1 MSEERRPCVHGHI
14 STVPIGASDRRD
26 DARASPFTLSARGGW
41 ALEFAMD
48 DVAALARVSIAAF
61 WVLFAAASLVAD
73 RDWAPWASSRLR
85 AFAARG
91 KNGAEDDPRAWTV
104 PHAWFTHFYV
114 VGACW
119 NAIVALHALRAA
131 SRVSTPL
138 ADDAALASILFQIHV
153 VRGDFSGPSSSRATD
168 PARAHARH
176 GIPRRDH
183 LLPPRTAHPRRDP
196 DRRGARGIRRRRGVE
211 DARAS
216 FAPRS
221 NPASLSGKP
230 LPRRSVSS
238 ADTRARRKTRTWSHR
253 GRFRPP
259 RFVSRGYRSAPRRGR
274 SATRVRTNTT
284 ARSPTPSPAEEGCRE
299 GCRVDDGRATR
310 RERGVA
316 AADGRRRNA
325 RRATNR
331 ARTRARRAAAAA
343 GRCGTP
349 SGGWFDRVVCPHYAA
364 EVLLYAGLC
373 AMVGKEGVWVNLAM
387 LAAVFGN
394 LALAAGRQREW
405 YEANAPGCSFGGG
418 GR

>member
-1 MSEERRPCVHGHI
+1 
-14 STVPIGASDRRD
+14 
-26 DARASPFTLSARGGW
+26 
-41 ALEFAMD
+41 MD

-138 ADDAALASILFQIHV
+138 ADDAALASILGQIHV
-153 VRGDFSGPSSSRATD
+153 VRRLFESFLVTRHRPGARMHVMGYLVGIIYYLLAPLTLAGTPTVAALVESVAGAASRGR
-168 PARAHARH
+168 PGRRSRRART
-176 GIPRRDH
+176 PRRS
-183 LLPPRTAHPRRDP
+183 R
-196 DRRGARGIRRRRGVE
+196 
-211 DARAS
+211 
-216 FAPRS
+216 
-221 NPASLSGKP
+221 GKP

-259 RFVSRGYRSAPRRGR
+259 RFVSRGSRSAPRRGR

-284 ARSPTPSPAEEGCRE
+284 ARSPTFA
-299 GCRVDDGRATR
+299 
-310 RERGVA
+310 
-316 AADGRRRNA
+316 GRRRVP
-325 RRATNR
+325 RRV
-331 ARTRARRAAAAA
+331 
-343 GRCGTP
+343 P
-349 SGGWFDRVVCPHYAA
+349 SR
-364 EVLLYAGLC
+364 
-373 AMVGKEGVWVNLAM
+373 
-387 LAAVFGN
+387 
-394 LALAAGRQREW
+394 
-405 YEANAPGCSFGGG
+405 
-418 GR
+418 

>member
-1 MSEERRPCVHGHI
+1 
-14 STVPIGASDRRD
+14 
-26 DARASPFTLSARGGW
+26 
-41 ALEFAMD
+41 MD

-153 VRGDFSGPSSSRATD
+153 VRRLFESFLVT
-168 PARAHARH
+168 RH
-176 GIPRRDH
+176 RP
-183 LLPPRTAHPRRDP
+183 
-196 DRRGARGIRRRRGVE
+196 GARMHVMGYLVGIIYYLLAPLTLAGTPTVAALVE
-211 DARAS
+211 SVAGAASRTPGAS

-221 NPASLSGKP
+221 NPASLSGEAAAATIGILSRYARAAENTDVVP
-230 LPRRSVSS
+230 SWSVSS
-238 ADTRARRKTRTWSHR
+238 ASIRIARVSVGAAAWALGNARQNEHHRALADLRRPKKGTEKGAEKGAESMTVARRGAK
-253 GRFRPP
+253 G
-259 RFVSRGYRSAPRRGR
+259 VSRRRTVVGE
-274 SATRVRTNTT
+274 TR
-284 ARSPTPSPAEEGCRE
+284 
-299 GCRVDDGRATR
+299 D
-310 RERGVA
+310 
-316 AADGRRRNA
+316 A
-325 RRATNR
+325 RRTSPDPR
-331 ARTRARRAAAAA
+331 EARDAAA
-343 GRCGTP
+343 GRYGTP

-394 LALAAGRQREW
+394 LALAARRQREW
-405 YEANAPGCSFGGG
+405 YEANAPGYVR
-418 GR
+418 GRWAMIPGVA